1 MTPKTYN
8 VQPLIGGIKHVA
20 SKTLYLV
27 AEDPE
32 VSLNAATALDKAGF
46 RVTTSGDIPP
56 HLLGV
61 AVWIPIKGNKR
72 LVPTLALLAA
82 LHKDVPIYILGPR
95 DNPLFGHPTVFG
107 LPTLDIFLRWVKP
120 PTK

>member
-1 MTPKTYN
+1 MTPRSYN

-20 SKTLYLV
+20 SPTLYLV
-27 AEDPE
+27 AEDPTTRLDAS
-32 VSLNAATALDKAGF
+32 VALDKAGF

-61 AVWIPIKGNKR
+61 TLWIPPKGRKQ
-72 LVPTLALLAA
+72 LIPTVALLAA

-95 DNPLFGHPTVFG
+95 DNPLFGHPSVFG

-120 PTK
+120 PAK

>member
-1 MTPKTYN
+1 MSN
-8 VQPLIGGIKHVA
+8 VQPLINGIRYLPSA
-20 SKTLYLV
+20 TLYLV
-27 AEDPE
+27 AEDPTTRLE
-32 VSLNAATALDKAGF
+32 AATALDKAGF

-61 AVWIPIKGNKR
+61 VLWSPPRGHKR
-72 LVPTLALLAA
+72 LVPTLSLLAA

-120 PTK
+120 PKV